1 MKDKQLESRR
11 WWGMGGAQSPAF
23 VRNGKACLVKGGT
36 AGAVMGELVQR
47 VEDVLASGAD
57 PKDVLVLCADPTSA
71 ARMQA
76 ELGVVRAGGDVET
89 LAERGAVRV
98 EGADGQ
104 VAGAARAAGA
114 GWVEDAARV
123 AGPAETGDAPE
134 VQAGPDVNRT
144 VDAGEVRVLT
154 CRELACAVLADPD
167 SAAATGMSF
176 SSGRARLLSAYE
188 TDFLMEDVKTL
199 GARPKR
205 LREMLKFFYRGW
217 TELAD
222 EDPEWLFTVEEIDTF
237 EFLTC
242 ELQYLGAMME
252 PQVSN
257 LATKALRMEGQV
269 RERFARKHV
278 FVYGY
283 QSLSRASQLLCQL
296 VAGKELVAGAG
307 PDMGVDVF
315 ESYAYPAGLEDFV
328 RLNPAA
334 EVVEVGAQGVAGD
347 KVRDAHS
354 WKTPADEV
362 EGTADAIAAAVE
374 AGTNAEDIAVVTFHP
389 WWTQQMARAL
399 QARGLQANAWLGAPK
414 LHGDIRELDRCLG
427 LRTVTLLRLLADEHD
442 GMAWRSWFG
451 FGDYLARSNQFAEMR
466 RRVCGMHIGEGCTVA
481 ASKRAEVSA
490 QGAASMCGAGTT
502 CGDVRDAHGV
512 DTTCGDAYGGSTVER
527 SACGVGAAC
536 RDARDARGEGAVKLS
551 AHGDVHSDLAAYGID
566 LDSDL
571 KPLFAEVRDLRGPRL
586 LAYLVETLA
595 GPDVPLPAS
604 VRPLLALGPDA
615 DAAQMVAELD
625 RLQFFSGVPARAGVT
640 VASFA
645 ALADIDF
652 DQVFIVGFANGLFPR
667 ADYFDLTKVT
677 VDKQEKMGERDTRA
691 ARAMAGLGTRGLHVG
706 SFERCERMLADRMG
720 VKQVRIYAAND
731 FGREMVEAAPSIY
744 TNVLLGRA

>member
-23 VRNGKACLVKGGT
+23 VRNGKACLVKGGA

-47 VEDVLASGAD
+47 VQDVLAGGAD

-76 ELGVVRAGGDVET
+76 ELGAARAGGAVET
-89 LAERGAVRV
+89 LAELGASQA

-104 VAGAARAAGA
+104 VAGAVRGADAGK
-114 GWVEDAARV
+114 
-123 AGPAETGDAPE
+123 
-134 VQAGPDVNRT
+134 VQVGPDVNRAA
-144 VDAGEVRVLT
+144 DAGEVQVLT

-269 RERFARKHV
+269 RERFARRHV

-296 VAGKELVAGAG
+296 VAGEELVAGAG

-334 EVVEVGAQGVAGD
+334 EVVEVSAQGVAGD
-347 KVRDAHS
+347 KVRDVHS

-481 ASKRAEVSA
+481 ASKRAEVRV
-490 QGAASMCGAGTT
+490 QEAASACGEGA
-502 CGDVRDAHGV
+502 
-512 DTTCGDAYGGSTVER
+512 TCGDA
-527 SACGVGAAC
+527 
-536 RDARDARGEGAVKLS
+536 RDACGEGAAKLS
-551 AHGDVHSDLAAYGID
+551 AHNDVHGDLAAYGID

-571 KPLFAEVRDLRGPRL
+571 KPLFAEVRDLRGPKL

-604 VRPLLALGPDA
+604 VRPLLALGPDV

-677 VDKQEKMGERDTRA
+677 VDKQAKMGERDAHA

-720 VKQVRIYAAND
+720 VKQVRIYAADD

-744 TNVLLGRA
+744 TDVLLGRA

>member
-23 VRNGKACLVKGGT
+23 VRNGKACLVKGGA
-36 AGAVMGELVQR
+36 AGAVMGEIVQR
-47 VEDVLASGAD
+47 VQAVLAGGAD

-71 ARMQA
+71 ARMQV
-76 ELGVVRAGGDVET
+76 ELGVVRVGGADGT
-89 LAERGAVRV
+89 LAELGVSQV

-104 VAGAARAAGA
+104 VAGAVETLAERGVSQVEGA
-114 GWVEDAARV
+114 GQVASAARG
-123 AGPAETGDAPE
+123 A
-134 VQAGPDVNRT
+134 
-144 VDAGEVRVLT
+144 DAGEVRVLT

-257 LATKALRMEGQV
+257 LATKALRMEGRV

-296 VAGKELVAGAG
+296 VASEELVAGAG

-315 ESYAYPAGLEDFV
+315 ESYAYPAGVEDFV

-334 EVVEVGAQGVAGD
+334 EVVEAGAQGVAGD
-347 KVRDAHS
+347 KVCDAHS

-362 EGTADAIAAAVE
+362 EGTADAIVTAVE
-374 AGTNAEDIAVVTFHP
+374 AGANAEDIAVVTFHP
-389 WWTQQMARAL
+389 WWTQQMARTL

-481 ASKRAEVSA
+481 ASKLAEVRA
-490 QGAASMCGAGTT
+490 QEAANMRGQGAT
-502 CGDVRDAHGV
+502 CGDVRDAHGK
-512 DTTCGDAYGGSTVER
+512 
-527 SACGVGAAC
+527 GAAK
-536 RDARDARGEGAVKLS
+536 VS
-551 AHGDVHSDLAAYGID
+551 AHGDVHGDLAAYGID

-615 DAAQMVAELD
+615 DAAQMVTELD

-677 VDKQEKMGERDTRA
+677 VDKQAKMGERDAHA
-691 ARAMAGLGTRGLHVG
+691 ACAMAGLGTRGLHVG

-720 VKQVRIYAAND
+720 VKQVRIYAADD

>member
-23 VRNGKACLVKGGT
+23 VRDGKACLVKGGA

-47 VEDVLASGAD
+47 VQAVLAGGAD

-76 ELGVVRAGGDVET
+76 ELGVVRVEGAGQ
-89 LAERGAVRV
+89 AAGAVRV

-104 VAGAARAAGA
+104 VAGAVRVAGAGEVQVGPDVNRAAGA
-114 GWVEDAARV
+114 G
-123 AGPAETGDAPE
+123 E
-134 VQAGPDVNRT
+134 VQ
-144 VDAGEVRVLT
+144 VLT
-154 CRELACAVLADPD
+154 CRELACAVLADPE

-176 SSGRARLLSAYE
+176 YSGRARLLSAYE

-269 RERFARKHV
+269 RERFACRHV
-278 FVYGY
+278 FMYGY

-296 VAGKELVAGAG
+296 VAGEELVAGAG

-315 ESYAYPAGLEDFV
+315 ESYAYPAGVEDFV

-334 EVVEVGAQGVAGD
+334 EVVEVGVQGVAGD
-347 KVRDAHS
+347 KVCDAHS

-374 AGTNAEDIAVVTFHP
+374 AGTNAEDIAVVAFHP

-466 RRVCGMHIGEGCTVA
+466 SRVCGMHIGEGCTVA

-490 QGAASMCGAGTT
+490 QEAVSAYDEGA
-502 CGDVRDAHGV
+502 
-512 DTTCGDAYGGSTVER
+512 TCGDARDACDEGATCGDAHGGATAGR
-527 SACGVGAAC
+527 SARGAGATCG
-536 RDARDARGEGAVKLS
+536 DARDACGEGAAKLS
-551 AHGDVHSDLAAYGID
+551 AHGDVHGDLAAYGID

-571 KPLFAEVRDLRGPRL
+571 KPLFAEVCDLRGPKL

-677 VDKQEKMGERDTRA
+677 VDKQAKMGERDAHA

-720 VKQVRIYAAND
+720 VKQVRIYAADD

>member
-23 VRNGKACLVKGGT
+23 VRNGKACLVKGGS
-36 AGAVMGELVQR
+36 AGAVMGELVRR
-47 VEDVLASGAD
+47 VQDVLVSGAD
-57 PKDVLVLCADPTSA
+57 SKDVLVLCADPTSA

-76 ELGVVRAGGDVET
+76 ELGVARAEGAVET
-89 LAERGAVRV
+89 PAERGVSQV

-104 VAGAARAAGA
+104 VASAGEA
-114 GWVEDAARV
+114 
-123 AGPAETGDAPE
+123 GDALE
-134 VQAGPDVNRT
+134 VQVGPDVNR
-144 VDAGEVRVLT
+144 VADAGEVQVLT

-167 SAAATGMSF
+167 SAAATGMTF

-269 RERFARKHV
+269 RERFACRHV

-296 VAGKELVAGAG
+296 VASEELVAGAG

-315 ESYAYPAGLEDFV
+315 ESYAYPAGVEDFV
-328 RLNPAA
+328 RLNPTA
-334 EVVEVGAQGVAGD
+334 EVVEVSAQGVAGD

-374 AGTNAEDIAVVTFHP
+374 ADANAEDIAVVTFHP
-389 WWTQQMARAL
+389 WWTQQMARTL

-427 LRTVTLLRLLADEHD
+427 LRMVTLLRLLADEHD

-490 QGAASMCGAGTT
+490 QEAASVRGKGAT
-502 CGDVRDAHGV
+502 CGDVRDARGK
-512 DTTCGDAYGGSTVER
+512 
-527 SACGVGAAC
+527 GAAK
-536 RDARDARGEGAVKLS
+536 VS

-571 KPLFAEVRDLRGPRL
+571 KPLFTEVRDLRGPRL

-595 GPDVPLPAS
+595 GPDAPLPAS

-615 DAAQMVAELD
+615 GAAQMVAELD
-625 RLQFFSGVPARAGVT
+625 RLQFFSGVPARPGVT

-677 VDKQEKMGERDTRA
+677 VDKQEKMGERDAHA
-691 ARAMAGLGTRGLHVG
+691 ACAMAGLGTRGLHVG

-720 VKQVRIYAAND
+720 VKQVRIYAADD

-744 TNVLLGRA
+744 TDVLLSRA

>member
-278 FVYGY
+278 FVYGH
-283 QSLSRASQLLCQL
+283 QSLSCASQLLCQL
-296 VAGKELVAGAG
+296 VAGEELVAGAG

-315 ESYAYPAGLEDFV
+315 ESYAYPAGVEDFV

-334 EVVEVGAQGVAGD
+334 EVVEVGAQGVVGD
-347 KVRDAHS
+347 KVCDAHS

-427 LRTVTLLRLLADEHD
+427 LRTVTLLRLLADGHD

>member
-36 AGAVMGELVQR
+36 SGSVMGELVQR
-47 VEDVLASGAD
+47 VQAVLAGGAD

-76 ELGVVRAGGDVET
+76 ELGVVRAGGV
-89 LAERGAVRV
+89 
-98 EGADGQ
+98 GQ
-104 VAGAARAAGA
+104 VAGAGRA
-114 GWVEDAARV
+114 EDAARV
-123 AGPAETGDAPE
+123 AAAAGAGDAPE
-134 VQAGPDVNRT
+134 VQVGPGVGR
-144 VDAGEVRVLT
+144 VEGAGEVRVLT

-167 SAAATGMSF
+167 SAAATGMPF

-269 RERFARKHV
+269 RERFGRKHV
-278 FVYGY
+278 FAYGY

-296 VAGKELVAGAG
+296 VAGEELVAGAG

-315 ESYAYPAGLEDFV
+315 ESYAYPAGVEDFV

-334 EVVEVGAQGVAGD
+334 EVVEVGVRGAGAD

-374 AGTNAEDIAVVTFHP
+374 AGANAEDIAVVTFHP

-399 QARGLQANAWLGAPK
+399 QVRGLQANAWLGAPK

-481 ASKRAEVSA
+481 ASKRAEVRA
-490 QGAASMCGAGTT
+490 QEAASACGKGA
-502 CGDVRDAHGV
+502 
-512 DTTCGDAYGGSTVER
+512 TCGDA
-527 SACGVGAAC
+527 
-536 RDARDARGEGAVKLS
+536 RDACGEGAAKLS
-551 AHGDVHSDLAAYGID
+551 AHDDVHGDLAAYGID

-571 KPLFAEVRDLRGPRL
+571 KPLFAEVRDLCGPRL

-677 VDKQEKMGERDTRA
+677 VDKQAKMGERDAHA
-691 ARAMAGLGTRGLHVG
+691 ARAMAGLGTRGLHVS

>member
-1 MKDKQLESRR
+1 MKNKQLESRR

-23 VRNGKACLVKGGT
+23 VRNGKACLVKGGA
-36 AGAVMGELVQR
+36 AGAVMDELVQR
-47 VEDVLASGAD
+47 VQAVLAGGA
-57 PKDVLVLCADPTSA
+57 KSQDVLVLCADPTSA

-76 ELGVVRAGGDVET
+76 ELAAVRA
-89 LAERGAVRV
+89 
-98 EGADGQ
+98 EGVGE
-104 VAGAARAAGA
+104 AAGA
-114 GWVEDAARV
+114 GW
-123 AGPAETGDAPE
+123 AEGT
-134 VQAGPDVNRT
+134 
-144 VDAGEVRVLT
+144 GEVRVLT

-176 SSGRARLLSAYE
+176 SLGRARLLSAYE

-257 LATKALRMEGQV
+257 LATKALRMEGRV
-269 RERFARKHV
+269 RERFVRKHV

-296 VAGKELVAGAG
+296 VAGEELVAGVG

-315 ESYAYPAGLEDFV
+315 ESYAYPAGVEDFV

-334 EVVEVGAQGVAGD
+334 KVVEVDTQGVAGD
-347 KVRDAHS
+347 KVCDARS

-362 EGTADAIAAAVE
+362 EGTADAIVAAVE
-374 AGTNAEDIAVVTFHP
+374 AGMNAEDIAVVTFHP

-490 QGAASMCGAGTT
+490 QEATSTCGEGAT
-502 CGDVRDAHGV
+502 CGDTRGAR
-512 DTTCGDAYGGSTVER
+512 GG
-527 SACGVGAAC
+527 GAA
-536 RDARDARGEGAVKLS
+536 KLS
-551 AHGDVHSDLAAYGID
+551 AHGDVHGDLAAYGID

-571 KPLFAEVRDLRGPRL
+571 KPLFDEVRDLRGPRL

-677 VDKQEKMGERDTRA
+677 VDKQAKMGERDTRA

-720 VKQVRIYAAND
+720 VKQVRIYAADD

-744 TNVLLGRA
+744 TDVLLGGA

>member
-1 MKDKQLESRR
+1 M
-11 WWGMGGAQSPAF
+11 
-23 VRNGKACLVKGGT
+23 
-36 AGAVMGELVQR
+36 
-47 VEDVLASGAD
+47 
-57 PKDVLVLCADPTSA
+57 
-71 ARMQA
+71 
-76 ELGVVRAGGDVET
+76 
-89 LAERGAVRV
+89 
-98 EGADGQ
+98 
-104 VAGAARAAGA
+104 
-114 GWVEDAARV
+114 
-123 AGPAETGDAPE
+123 
-134 VQAGPDVNRT
+134 
-144 VDAGEVRVLT
+144 
-154 CRELACAVLADPD
+154 LADPD

-481 ASKRAEVSA
+481 ASKRAEVRA
-490 QGAASMCGAGTT
+490 QEAASMCGAGTT

>member
-36 AGAVMGELVQR
+36 AGAAMGEIVQR
-47 VEDVLASGAD
+47 VQAVLADGAD

-76 ELGVVRAGGDVET
+76 ELGVARAEGAVET
-89 LAERGAVRV
+89 LAERGVSQV
-98 EGADGQ
+98 EGADDQ
-104 VAGAARAAGA
+104 VASAARAAGA
-114 GWVEDAARV
+114 VRAAG
-123 AGPAETGDAPE
+123 AGEAGDALE
-134 VQAGPDVNRT
+134 GQVGPDVNRAEGT
-144 VDAGEVRVLT
+144 GEMRVLT

-296 VAGKELVAGAG
+296 VASEELVAGAG

-315 ESYAYPAGLEDFV
+315 ESYAYPAGVEDFV
-328 RLNPAA
+328 RLNPTA
-334 EVVEVGAQGVAGD
+334 EVVEVGVRGAGAD

-362 EGTADAIAAAVE
+362 EGTVDVIAAAVE
-374 AGTNAEDIAVVTFHP
+374 AGANAEDIAVLTFHP

-490 QGAASMCGAGTT
+490 QEAANMRGEGATCGDVRGACGKGTA
-502 CGDVRDAHGV
+502 CGDVRDAHR
-512 DTTCGDAYGGSTVER
+512 E
-527 SACGVGAAC
+527 GAAKV
-536 RDARDARGEGAVKLS
+536 G
-551 AHGDVHSDLAAYGID
+551 AHGDVHGDLAAYGID

-677 VDKQEKMGERDTRA
+677 VDKQAKMGERDAHA

-720 VKQVRIYAAND
+720 VKQVRIYAADD

>member
-1 MKDKQLESRR
+1 MKNKQLESRR
-11 WWGMGGAQSPAF
+11 WWGVGGAQSPAF
-23 VRNGKACLVKGGT
+23 VRNGKACLVKG
-36 AGAVMGELVQR
+36 AADVVMGELVQR
-47 VEDVLASGAD
+47 VQAVLAGGAD
-57 PKDVLVLCADPTSA
+57 SKDVLVLCADPTSA

-76 ELGVVRAGGDVET
+76 ELA
-89 LAERGAVRV
+89 AARV
-98 EGADGQ
+98 EGAGQ
-104 VAGAARAAGA
+104 AAGA
-114 GWVEDAARV
+114 GW
-123 AGPAETGDAPE
+123 AEGT
-134 VQAGPDVNRT
+134 
-144 VDAGEVRVLT
+144 GEVRVLT

-257 LATKALRMEGQV
+257 LATKALRMEGRV
-269 RERFARKHV
+269 RERFVRKHV

-296 VAGKELVAGAG
+296 VAGEELVAGVG

-315 ESYAYPAGLEDFV
+315 ESYAYPAGVEDFV

-334 EVVEVGAQGVAGD
+334 KVVEVDTQGVAGD
-347 KVRDAHS
+347 KACDVRS

-362 EGTADAIAAAVE
+362 EGTADAIVAAVE
-374 AGTNAEDIAVVTFHP
+374 AGVNAEDIAVVTFHP

-490 QGAASMCGAGTT
+490 QEAAGACDVGVT
-502 CGDVRDAHGV
+502 CGDTRG
-512 DTTCGDAYGGSTVER
+512 
-527 SACGVGAAC
+527 
-536 RDARDARGEGAVKLS
+536 ARGEGAAKLS
-551 AHGDVHSDLAAYGID
+551 VHGDLAAYGID

-571 KPLFAEVRDLRGPRL
+571 KPLFAEVRELRGPRL

-615 DAAQMVAELD
+615 DAARMVAELD

-640 VASFA
+640 VASYT

-652 DQVFIVGFANGLFPR
+652 DQVFVVGFANGLFPR

-677 VDKQEKMGERDTRA
+677 VDKQAKMGERDARA

-720 VKQVRIYAAND
+720 VKQVRIYAADD

-744 TNVLLGRA
+744 TDALLGGA

>member
-23 VRNGKACLVKGGT
+23 VRNGKACLVNGA
-36 AGAVMGELVQR
+36 AGAVMDELVQR
-47 VEDVLASGAD
+47 VQAVLAGGVDS
-57 PKDVLVLCADPTSA
+57 KDVLVLCADPTSA

-76 ELGVVRAGGDVET
+76 ELDAARA
-89 LAERGAVRV
+89 
-98 EGADGQ
+98 EGAGQ
-104 VAGAARAAGA
+104 AAGA
-114 GWVEDAARV
+114 GW
-123 AGPAETGDAPE
+123 AEGT
-134 VQAGPDVNRT
+134 
-144 VDAGEVRVLT
+144 GEVRVLT

-283 QSLSRASQLLCQL
+283 QSLSRASQLFCQL
-296 VAGKELVAGAG
+296 VAGEELVAGAG

-315 ESYAYPAGLEDFV
+315 ESYAYPAGVEDFV
-328 RLNPAA
+328 CLNPAA
-334 EVVEVGAQGVAGD
+334 KVVEVDTQGVAGD

-362 EGTADAIAAAVE
+362 EGTADAIVAAVE

-466 RRVCGMHIGEGCTVA
+466 SRVCGMHIGEGCTVA

-490 QGAASMCGAGTT
+490 QEAVSAYDEGA
-502 CGDVRDAHGV
+502 
-512 DTTCGDAYGGSTVER
+512 TCGDARDACDEGATCGDAHGGATAGR
-527 SACGVGAAC
+527 SARGAGATCG
-536 RDARDARGEGAVKLS
+536 DARDACGEGAAKLS
-551 AHGDVHSDLAAYGID
+551 AHGDVHGDLAAYGID

-571 KPLFAEVRDLRGPRL
+571 KPLFAEVCDLRGPKL

-677 VDKQEKMGERDTRA
+677 VDKQAKMGERDAHA

-720 VKQVRIYAAND
+720 VKQVRIYAADD

>member
-23 VRNGKACLVKGGT
+23 VRNGKACLVKGGA
-36 AGAVMGELVQR
+36 AGAVMGELVRR
-47 VEDVLASGAD
+47 VQDVLAGGAD

-76 ELGVVRAGGDVET
+76 ELGVVRAGDAAET
-89 LAERGAVRV
+89 LAERGVSQV

-104 VAGAARAAGA
+104 VASAVRGA
-114 GWVEDAARV
+114 G
-123 AGPAETGDAPE
+123 
-134 VQAGPDVNRT
+134 
-144 VDAGEVRVLT
+144 AGEVRVLT

-269 RERFARKHV
+269 CERFARKHV

-296 VAGKELVAGAG
+296 VAGEELVAGAG

-315 ESYAYPAGLEDFV
+315 ESYAYPAGVEDFV

-334 EVVEVGAQGVAGD
+334 EVVEVGVRGAAGD

-374 AGTNAEDIAVVTFHP
+374 AGANAEDIAVVTFHP

-427 LRTVTLLRLLADEHD
+427 LRTVTLLRLLADWHD

-481 ASKRAEVSA
+481 ASKRAEVRAQEVASA
-490 QGAASMCGAGTT
+490 CDEGA
-502 CGDVRDAHGV
+502 
-512 DTTCGDAYGGSTVER
+512 TCGDARGACGKGTACGDARDACGAGITCGDAHGGATVER
-527 SACGVGAAC
+527 SAHGAGATCG
-536 RDARDARGEGAVKLS
+536 DARDARGVSAARLS
-551 AHGDVHSDLAAYGID
+551 AHGDVHGDLAAYGID

-667 ADYFDLTKVT
+667 TDYFDLTKVT
-677 VDKQEKMGERDTRA
+677 VDKQAKMGERDAHA

-720 VKQVRIYAAND
+720 VKQVRIYAADD

-744 TNVLLGRA
+744 TDVLLGRA

>member
-23 VRNGKACLVKGGT
+23 VRNGKACLVKGGA
-36 AGAVMGELVQR
+36 AGAVMGELVQC
-47 VEDVLASGAD
+47 VEDVLAGGAD

-76 ELGVVRAGGDVET
+76 ELGVARAGGAVET
-89 LAERGAVRV
+89 PAERGVSQV

-114 GWVEDAARV
+114 G
-123 AGPAETGDAPE
+123 E
-134 VQAGPDVNRT
+134 VQVGPDVSQT
-144 VDAGEVRVLT
+144 ADASEVQVLT

-167 SAAATGMSF
+167 SAAATGMTF
-176 SSGRARLLSAYE
+176 SSGYARLLSAYE

-257 LATKALRMEGQV
+257 LATKALRMEGQA

-296 VAGKELVAGAG
+296 VAGEELVAGAG

-315 ESYAYPAGLEDFV
+315 ESYAYPAGVGDFV

-334 EVVEVGAQGVAGD
+334 EVVEVGVRGTGAD
-347 KVRDAHS
+347 KVRDTHS

-362 EGTADAIAAAVE
+362 EGTVDAIAAAVG
-374 AGTNAEDIAVVTFHP
+374 AGANAEDIAVVTFHP
-389 WWTQQMARAL
+389 WWTQQMARTL

-427 LRTVTLLRLLADEHD
+427 LRTVTLLRLLSDEHD

-481 ASKRAEVSA
+481 ASKRAEVNA
-490 QGAASMCGAGTT
+490 QEAASVCGEGAT
-502 CGDVRDAHGV
+502 CGDVRDAHGK
-512 DTTCGDAYGGSTVER
+512 
-527 SACGVGAAC
+527 GAAK
-536 RDARDARGEGAVKLS
+536 VS
-551 AHGDVHSDLAAYGID
+551 AHGDVHGDLAAYGID

-677 VDKQEKMGERDTRA
+677 VDKQAKMGERDAHA
-691 ARAMAGLGTRGLHVG
+691 ASAMAGLGTRGLHVS

>member
-47 VEDVLASGAD
+47 VKAVLAGGAD

-76 ELGVVRAGGDVET
+76 ELGAVRAEGAVET
-89 LAERGAVRV
+89 LAERGVSQV

-104 VAGAARAAGA
+104 VASAGEA
-114 GWVEDAARV
+114 
-123 AGPAETGDAPE
+123 GDALE
-134 VQAGPDVNRT
+134 VQVGPDVSQT
-144 VDAGEVRVLT
+144 ADAGEVQVLT

-252 PQVSN
+252 PQVGN

-283 QSLSRASQLLCQL
+283 QSLSRASQLFCQL
-296 VAGKELVAGAG
+296 VASEELVVGAG

-315 ESYAYPAGLEDFV
+315 ESYAYPAGVEDFV

-334 EVVEVGAQGVAGD
+334 EVVEAGAQDVAGD
-347 KVRDAHS
+347 KVCDAHS

-374 AGTNAEDIAVVTFHP
+374 AGANAEDIAVVTFHP
-389 WWTQQMARAL
+389 WWTQQMARTL

-427 LRTVTLLRLLADEHD
+427 LRTVTLLRLLSDEHD

-490 QGAASMCGAGTT
+490 QEAASVRGESATW
-502 CGDVRDAHGV
+502 GDVRDAHGK
-512 DTTCGDAYGGSTVER
+512 
-527 SACGVGAAC
+527 GAAK
-536 RDARDARGEGAVKLS
+536 VS
-551 AHGDVHSDLAAYGID
+551 AHGDVHGDLAAYGID

-595 GPDVPLPAS
+595 GPDVPLPAL

-667 ADYFDLTKVT
+667 TDYFDLTKVT
-677 VDKQEKMGERDTRA
+677 VDKQAKMGERDAHA

-720 VKQVRIYAAND
+720 VKQVRIYAADD

-744 TNVLLGRA
+744 TDVLLGRA

>member
-1 MKDKQLESRR
+1 M
-11 WWGMGGAQSPAF
+11 
-23 VRNGKACLVKGGT
+23 
-36 AGAVMGELVQR
+36 
-47 VEDVLASGAD
+47 
-57 PKDVLVLCADPTSA
+57 
-71 ARMQA
+71 
-76 ELGVVRAGGDVET
+76 
-89 LAERGAVRV
+89 
-98 EGADGQ
+98 
-104 VAGAARAAGA
+104 
-114 GWVEDAARV
+114 
-123 AGPAETGDAPE
+123 
-134 VQAGPDVNRT
+134 
-144 VDAGEVRVLT
+144 
-154 CRELACAVLADPD
+154 LADPD

-176 SSGRARLLSAYE
+176 SSGRARLLSAFE

-222 EDPEWLFTVEEIDTF
+222 EDSEWLFTVEEIDTF

-269 RERFARKHV
+269 RERFARRHV

-296 VAGKELVAGAG
+296 VAGEELVAGAG

-334 EVVEVGAQGVAGD
+334 EVVEVGVRGAGAD

-481 ASKRAEVSA
+481 ASKRAEVRA
-490 QGAASMCGAGTT
+490 QEAASACGKGAT
-502 CGDVRDAHGV
+502 CGDARDAHGK
-512 DTTCGDAYGGSTVER
+512 
-527 SACGVGAAC
+527 GAA
-536 RDARDARGEGAVKLS
+536 KLS
-551 AHGDVHSDLAAYGID
+551 AHGDVHGDLAAYGID

-571 KPLFAEVRDLRGPRL
+571 KPLFAEVRDLRGPKL

-625 RLQFFSGVPARAGVT
+625 RLQFFSGVPTRAGVT

-677 VDKQEKMGERDTRA
+677 VDKQAKMGERDAHA
-691 ARAMAGLGTRGLHVG
+691 ARAMAGLGTRGLHVS

>member
-1 MKDKQLESRR
+1 
-11 WWGMGGAQSPAF
+11 MGP
-23 VRNGKACLVKGGT
+23 
-36 AGAVMGELVQR
+36 
-47 VEDVLASGAD
+47 DVN
-57 PKDVLVLCADPTSA
+57 
-71 ARMQA
+71 Q
-76 ELGVVRAGGDVET
+76 
-89 LAERGAVRV
+89 
-98 EGADGQ
+98 
-104 VAGAARAAGA
+104 AAGA
-114 GWVEDAARV
+114 G
-123 AGPAETGDAPE
+123 E
-134 VQAGPDVNRT
+134 VQ
-144 VDAGEVRVLT
+144 VLT
-154 CRELACAVLADPD
+154 CRELARAVLADPD

-252 PQVSN
+252 PQVGN

-269 RERFARKHV
+269 RERFAHRHV

-296 VAGKELVAGAG
+296 VAGEELVAGAG

-315 ESYAYPAGLEDFV
+315 ESYAYPAGVEDFV
-328 RLNPAA
+328 RLNPAV

-347 KVRDAHS
+347 KVCDAHS
-354 WKTPADEV
+354 WKTPTDEV

-374 AGTNAEDIAVVTFHP
+374 AGANAEDIAVVTFHP

-481 ASKRAEVSA
+481 ASKRAEVHAQEAANVRGESA
-490 QGAASMCGAGTT
+490 TCGDARDMRSAGTTCGDADGGATAGRSACGAGAT
-502 CGDVRDAHGV
+502 CGDVRDARGK
-512 DTTCGDAYGGSTVER
+512 
-527 SACGVGAAC
+527 GAAK
-536 RDARDARGEGAVKLS
+536 VS
-551 AHGDVHSDLAAYGID
+551 AHGDVHGDLAAYGID

-595 GPDVPLPAS
+595 GPDVPLPAL

-625 RLQFFSGVPARAGVT
+625 RLQFFSGVPARVGVT

-667 ADYFDLTKVT
+667 TDYFDLTKVT
-677 VDKQEKMGERDTRA
+677 VDKQAKMGERDAHA

-720 VKQVRIYAAND
+720 VKQVRIYAADD
-731 FGREMVEAAPSIY
+731 FGREMAEAAPSIY

>member
-11 WWGMGGAQSPAF
+11 WWGMGGAQSSAF
-23 VRNGKACLVKGGT
+23 VRNGKACLVKGGA

-47 VEDVLASGAD
+47 VKAVLAGGAD

-71 ARMQA
+71 ARMQV
-76 ELGVVRAGGDVET
+76 ELGVARAEGADET
-89 LAERGAVRV
+89 LAERGISQV
-98 EGADGQ
+98 EGADDQ
-104 VAGAARAAGA
+104 VASAGEVGDALEVQVGPDVNQAAGA
-114 GWVEDAARV
+114 G
-123 AGPAETGDAPE
+123 E
-134 VQAGPDVNRT
+134 VQ
-144 VDAGEVRVLT
+144 VLT

-167 SAAATGMSF
+167 SAAATGMLF

-296 VAGKELVAGAG
+296 VADEELVAGAG

-315 ESYAYPAGLEDFV
+315 ESYAYPAGVEDFV

-334 EVVEVGAQGVAGD
+334 EVVEVGAQGVVGD

-374 AGTNAEDIAVVTFHP
+374 AGANAEDIAVVTFHP

-427 LRTVTLLRLLADEHD
+427 LRTVTLLRLLADWHD

-466 RRVCGMHIGEGCTVA
+466 RRVCGLHIGEGCTVA

-490 QGAASMCGAGTT
+490 REVASACDEGATCGDVRGACGAGTT
-502 CGDVRDAHGV
+502 CGDAR
-512 DTTCGDAYGGSTVER
+512 GGATVER
-527 SACGVGAAC
+527 SAHGAGATCG
-536 RDARDARGEGAVKLS
+536 DARDACGEGAARLS
-551 AHGDVHSDLAAYGID
+551 VHGNVHGDLAVYGID

-571 KPLFAEVRDLRGPRL
+571 KPLFAEVRDLRGPKL

-652 DQVFIVGFANGLFPR
+652 DQVFVVGFTNGLFPR

-677 VDKQEKMGERDTRA
+677 VDKQAKMGERDAHA
-691 ARAMAGLGTRGLHVG
+691 ACAMAGLGTRGLHVG

-720 VKQVRIYAAND
+720 VKQVRIYAADD

>member
-47 VEDVLASGAD
+47 VQDVLAGGAD

-76 ELGVVRAGGDVET
+76 ELGVARAEGAGGQVAGAVRVEGAVET
-89 LAERGAVRV
+89 LAELGASQA

-104 VAGAARAAGA
+104 VAGPARAAGA
-114 GWVEDAARV
+114 G
-123 AGPAETGDAPE
+123 E
-134 VQAGPDVNRT
+134 VQVGPDVNRAA
-144 VDAGEVRVLT
+144 DAGEVQVLT

-176 SSGRARLLSAYE
+176 SSGRARLLSAFE

-222 EDPEWLFTVEEIDTF
+222 EDSEWLFTVEEIDTF

-269 RERFARKHV
+269 RERFARRHV

-296 VAGKELVAGAG
+296 VAGEELVAGAG

-334 EVVEVGAQGVAGD
+334 EVVEVGVRGAGAD

-481 ASKRAEVSA
+481 ASKRAEVRA
-490 QGAASMCGAGTT
+490 QEAASACGKGAT
-502 CGDVRDAHGV
+502 CGDARDAHGK
-512 DTTCGDAYGGSTVER
+512 
-527 SACGVGAAC
+527 GAA
-536 RDARDARGEGAVKLS
+536 KLS
-551 AHGDVHSDLAAYGID
+551 AHGDVHGDLAAYGID

-571 KPLFAEVRDLRGPRL
+571 KPLFAEVRDLRGPKL

-625 RLQFFSGVPARAGVT
+625 RLQFFSGVPTRAGVT

-677 VDKQEKMGERDTRA
+677 VDKQAKMGERDAHA
-691 ARAMAGLGTRGLHVG
+691 ARAMAGLGTRGLHVS

>member
-1 MKDKQLESRR
+1 MKNKQLESRR

-23 VRNGKACLVKGGT
+23 VRNGKACLAKGGT

-47 VEDVLASGAD
+47 VQAVLAGGTD

-76 ELGVVRAGGDVET
+76 ELGVVWAEGAVET
-89 LAERGAVRV
+89 PAERGAVRV

-104 VAGAARAAGA
+104 VASAARAAG
-114 GWVEDAARV
+114 
-123 AGPAETGDAPE
+123 
-134 VQAGPDVNRT
+134 
-144 VDAGEVRVLT
+144 AGEVRVLT

-296 VAGKELVAGAG
+296 VAGEELVAGAG

-315 ESYAYPAGLEDFV
+315 ESYAYPAGVEDFV

-334 EVVEVGAQGVAGD
+334 EVVEVSAQVVAGD

-362 EGTADAIAAAVE
+362 EGTVDAIAAAVE

-490 QGAASMCGAGTT
+490 QEAAGACDAGAT
-502 CGDVRDAHGV
+502 CG
-512 DTTCGDAYGGSTVER
+512 
-527 SACGVGAAC
+527 GA
-536 RDARDARGEGAVKLS
+536 RGARGESAAKLS
-551 AHGDVHSDLAAYGID
+551 AHGDVHGDLVAYGID

-571 KPLFAEVRDLRGPRL
+571 KPLFAEVRELRGPRL

-640 VASFA
+640 VASYA

-652 DQVFIVGFANGLFPR
+652 DQVFVVGFANGLFPR

-677 VDKQEKMGERDTRA
+677 VDKQAKMGERDARA

-720 VKQVRIYAAND
+720 VKQVRIYAADD

-744 TNVLLGRA
+744 TDVLLGGA

>member
-47 VEDVLASGAD
+47 VRAVLAGGAD
-57 PKDVLVLCADPTSA
+57 PKDVLVLCADPTSV
-71 ARMQA
+71 ARMQV
-76 ELGVVRAGGDVET
+76 ELGVVRAEGDVET
-89 LAERGAVRV
+89 LAELGASQV
-98 EGADGQ
+98 EGAGGQ
-104 VAGAARAAGA
+104 VAGAARGAGA

-134 VQAGPDVNRT
+134 VQVGPDVNRA
-144 VDAGEVRVLT
+144 VDAGEVQVLT

-269 RERFARKHV
+269 RERFACRHV

-296 VAGKELVAGAG
+296 VAGEELVAGAG

-315 ESYAYPAGLEDFV
+315 ESYAYPAGVEDFV

-334 EVVEVGAQGVAGD
+334 EVVEVGARGAGAD

-427 LRTVTLLRLLADEHD
+427 LRTVTLLHLLADWHD

-481 ASKRAEVSA
+481 ASKRAEVRVQEAESA
-490 QGAASMCGAGTT
+490 CGKGA
-502 CGDVRDAHGV
+502 
-512 DTTCGDAYGGSTVER
+512 TCGDA
-527 SACGVGAAC
+527 
-536 RDARDARGEGAVKLS
+536 RDACGEGAAKLS
-551 AHGDVHSDLAAYGID
+551 ARGDVHGDLAAYGID

-571 KPLFAEVRDLRGPRL
+571 KPLFAEVCDLRGPKL

-677 VDKQEKMGERDTRA
+677 VDKQAKMGERDAHA
-691 ARAMAGLGTRGLHVG
+691 ARAMAGLGTRGLHVS

-720 VKQVRIYAAND
+720 VKQVRIYAADD

>member
-296 VAGKELVAGAG
+296 VAGEELVAGAG

-315 ESYAYPAGLEDFV
+315 ESYAYPAGVEDFV

-427 LRTVTLLRLLADEHD
+427 LRTVTLLRLLADGHD

-481 ASKRAEVSA
+481 ASKRAEVRA
-490 QGAASMCGAGTT
+490 QEAASMCGAGTT

>member
-1 MKDKQLESRR
+1 MKNKQLESRR

-23 VRNGKACLVKGGT
+23 VRNGKACMVKGGA
-36 AGAVMGELVQR
+36 AGAVMDELVQR
-47 VEDVLASGAD
+47 VQAVLAGGAD

-71 ARMQA
+71 ARIQA
-76 ELGVVRAGGDVET
+76 ELGVVRAEGTVET

-104 VAGAARAAGA
+104 VAGAGEAGDALEVQVGPGTNRAAG
-114 GWVEDAARV
+114 
-123 AGPAETGDAPE
+123 
-134 VQAGPDVNRT
+134 
-144 VDAGEVRVLT
+144 AGEVRVLT

-167 SAAATGMSF
+167 SAAATGMTF
-176 SSGRARLLSAYE
+176 SSGYARLLGAYE

-269 RERFARKHV
+269 RERFARRHV

-296 VAGKELVAGAG
+296 VASEELVAGAG

-315 ESYAYPAGLEDFV
+315 ESYAYPAGVEDFA
-328 RLNPAA
+328 RLNPAV
-334 EVVEVGAQGVAGD
+334 EVVEVGVRGAGAD

-362 EGTADAIAAAVE
+362 EGTVDAIVAAVE
-374 AGTNAEDIAVVTFHP
+374 AGADAEDIAVVTFHP
-389 WWTQQMARAL
+389 WWTQQMARTL

-427 LRTVTLLRLLADEHD
+427 LRAVTLLRLLADEHD

-481 ASKRAEVSA
+481 VSKRAEVRAQEVASA
-490 QGAASMCGAGTT
+490 CDEGATCGDVRGACGAGTT
-502 CGDVRDAHGV
+502 CGDAR
-512 DTTCGDAYGGSTVER
+512 GGATVER
-527 SACGVGAAC
+527 SAHGAGATCGDV
-536 RDARDARGEGAVKLS
+536 RDARGKGAAKLS
-551 AHGDVHSDLAAYGID
+551 AHGDVHGDLAAYGID

-652 DQVFIVGFANGLFPR
+652 DQVFVVGFANGLFPR

-677 VDKQEKMGERDTRA
+677 VDKQAKMGERDTRA

-720 VKQVRIYAAND
+720 VKQVRIYAADD

-744 TNVLLGRA
+744 TDVLLGGA

>member
-47 VEDVLASGAD
+47 VQDALAGGAD
-57 PKDVLVLCADPTSA
+57 PKDVLVICADPTSA

-76 ELGVVRAGGDVET
+76 ELGVARVEGADGT
-89 LAERGAVRV
+89 LAELGVSQV

-104 VAGAARAAGA
+104 VASAAQAAGA
-114 GWVEDAARV
+114 G
-123 AGPAETGDAPE
+123 E
-134 VQAGPDVNRT
+134 VQ
-144 VDAGEVRVLT
+144 VLT

-176 SSGRARLLSAYE
+176 SSGRARLLSAFE

-269 RERFARKHV
+269 RERFARRHV
-278 FVYGY
+278 FVYSY
-283 QSLSRASQLLCQL
+283 QGLSRASQLLCQL
-296 VAGKELVAGAG
+296 VADEELVAGAG

-334 EVVEVGAQGVAGD
+334 EVVEVGVRGAGAD

-362 EGTADAIAAAVE
+362 EGTADAIAASVE
-374 AGTNAEDIAVVTFHP
+374 AGANAEDIAVVTFHP

-481 ASKRAEVSA
+481 ASKRAEVRA
-490 QGAASMCGAGTT
+490 QEAASMCGAGTT

-615 DAAQMVAELD
+615 DAAQMVTELD

-652 DQVFIVGFANGLFPR
+652 DQVFVVGFANGLFPR

-677 VDKQEKMGERDTRA
+677 VDKQAKMGERDTRA

-706 SFERCERMLADRMG
+706 RFERCERMLADRTG
-720 VKQVRIYAAND
+720 VKQVRIYAADD

-744 TNVLLGRA
+744 TDMLLGRA

>member
-1 MKDKQLESRR
+1 MKNKQLESRR

-23 VRNGKACLVKGGT
+23 VRNGKACLVKG
-36 AGAVMGELVQR
+36 AADVVIGELVQR
-47 VEDVLASGAD
+47 VQAVLAGGAD
-57 PKDVLVLCADPTSA
+57 SKDVLVLCADPTSA

-76 ELGVVRAGGDVET
+76 ELDAVRAED
-89 LAERGAVRV
+89 A
-98 EGADGQ
+98 GQ
-104 VAGAARAAGA
+104 AAGA
-114 GWVEDAARV
+114 GW
-123 AGPAETGDAPE
+123 AEG
-134 VQAGPDVNRT
+134 
-144 VDAGEVRVLT
+144 AGEVRVLT

-257 LATKALRMEGQV
+257 LATKALRMEGRV
-269 RERFARKHV
+269 RERFVRKHV

-296 VAGKELVAGAG
+296 VASEELVAGAG

-315 ESYAYPAGLEDFV
+315 ESYAYPAGVEDFV

-374 AGTNAEDIAVVTFHP
+374 AGANAEDIAVVAFHP

-490 QGAASMCGAGTT
+490 QEVASACDEGATCGDVRSACGAGTT
-502 CGDVRDAHGV
+502 CGDAR
-512 DTTCGDAYGGSTVER
+512 GGATVER
-527 SACGVGAAC
+527 SAHGAGATCGDV
-536 RDARDARGEGAVKLS
+536 RDARGVSDARLS
-551 AHGDVHSDLAAYGID
+551 AHGDVHGDVAAYGID

-652 DQVFIVGFANGLFPR
+652 DQVFIAGFANGLFPR

-677 VDKQEKMGERDTRA
+677 VDKQAKMGERDTRA

-720 VKQVRIYAAND
+720 VKQVRIYAADD

-744 TNVLLGRA
+744 TDVLLGRA

>member
-23 VRNGKACLVKGGT
+23 VRNGKACLVKGGA

-47 VEDVLASGAD
+47 VEDVLAGGAD

-76 ELGVVRAGGDVET
+76 ELGAARVEGAVET
-89 LAERGAVRV
+89 LAELGASQA
-98 EGADGQ
+98 EGAGGQ
-104 VAGAARAAGA
+104 VAGAVRVAGAGEVQVGPDVNRAAGA
-114 GWVEDAARV
+114 G
-123 AGPAETGDAPE
+123 E
-134 VQAGPDVNRT
+134 VQ
-144 VDAGEVRVLT
+144 VLT

-167 SAAATGMSF
+167 SAAAMGMSF

-283 QSLSRASQLLCQL
+283 QSLSCASQLLCQL
-296 VAGKELVAGAG
+296 VAGEELVAGAG

-315 ESYAYPAGLEDFV
+315 ESYAYPAGVEDFV

-481 ASKRAEVSA
+481 ASKRAEVHA
-490 QGAASMCGAGTT
+490 QEAASACDEGATCGDARNTCGTGATCGDAHGGATVVRSALGAGAT
-502 CGDVRDAHGV
+502 CGDVL
-512 DTTCGDAYGGSTVER
+512 
-527 SACGVGAAC
+527 
-536 RDARDARGEGAVKLS
+536 DARGKGAARLS
-551 AHGDVHSDLAAYGID
+551 AHGDVHGDLAAYGID

-652 DQVFIVGFANGLFPR
+652 DQVFVVGFANGIFPR

-677 VDKQEKMGERDTRA
+677 VDKQAKMGERDTRA

-720 VKQVRIYAAND
+720 VKQVRIYAADD

-744 TNVLLGRA
+744 TDVLLGRA

>member
-23 VRNGKACLVKGGT
+23 VRNGKACLVKGGS

-47 VEDVLASGAD
+47 VQAVLAGGAD

-76 ELGVVRAGGDVET
+76 ELGVVRAEGAVET

-104 VAGAARAAGA
+104 VAGAGE
-114 GWVEDAARV
+114 V
-123 AGPAETGDAPE
+123 GDALE
-134 VQAGPDVNRT
+134 VQVGPDVNR
-144 VDAGEVRVLT
+144 VAGAGEVQVLT
-154 CRELACAVLADPD
+154 CRELACTVLADPD
-167 SAAATGMSF
+167 SAAATGMTF

-222 EDPEWLFTVEEIDTF
+222 EDSEWLFTVEEIDTF

-252 PQVSN
+252 PQVGN

-269 RERFARKHV
+269 RERFACKHV

-296 VAGKELVAGAG
+296 VAGEELVVGAG

-315 ESYAYPAGLEDFV
+315 ESYAYPAGVEDFV

-374 AGTNAEDIAVVTFHP
+374 VGANAEDIAVVTFHP

-490 QGAASMCGAGTT
+490 QEAASVRGEGAT
-502 CGDVRDAHGV
+502 CGDVRG
-512 DTTCGDAYGGSTVER
+512 
-527 SACGVGAAC
+527 ACGAGAA
-536 RDARDARGEGAVKLS
+536 KLS
-551 AHGDVHSDLAAYGID
+551 THGNVHGDLAAYGID

-571 KPLFAEVRDLRGPRL
+571 KPLFAEVRDLRGPKL

-625 RLQFFSGVPARAGVT
+625 RLQFFSGVPAQAGVT

-652 DQVFIVGFANGLFPR
+652 DQVFVVGFANGLFPR

-677 VDKQEKMGERDTRA
+677 VDKQAKMGERDAHA
-691 ARAMAGLGTRGLHVG
+691 ARAMAGLGTQGLHVG

-720 VKQVRIYAAND
+720 VKQVRIYAADD

>member
-23 VRNGKACLVKGGT
+23 VRNGKACLVKGGA

-47 VEDVLASGAD
+47 VQDVLAGGAD
-57 PKDVLVLCADPTSA
+57 SKDVLVLCADPTSA

-76 ELGVVRAGGDVET
+76 ELGVARAEGAVET
-89 LAERGAVRV
+89 LAELGTVRV

-104 VAGAARAAGA
+104 VAGVARAADA

-134 VQAGPDVNRT
+134 VQVGPDVNRAAG
-144 VDAGEVRVLT
+144 AGEVQVLT

-269 RERFARKHV
+269 RERFARRHV

-296 VAGKELVAGAG
+296 VAGEELVAGAG
-307 PDMGVDVF
+307 PDMDVDVF
-315 ESYAYPAGLEDFV
+315 ESYAYPAGVEDFV

-334 EVVEVGAQGVAGD
+334 EVVEVSAQGVAGD

-399 QARGLQANAWLGAPK
+399 QVRGLQANAWLGAPK

-466 RRVCGMHIGEGCTVA
+466 RRVCGMRIGEGCTVA
-481 ASKRAEVSA
+481 ASKRAEVRA
-490 QGAASMCGAGTT
+490 QEAASACGKGA
-502 CGDVRDAHGV
+502 
-512 DTTCGDAYGGSTVER
+512 TCGDA
-527 SACGVGAAC
+527 
-536 RDARDARGEGAVKLS
+536 RDTCGEGAAKLS
-551 AHGDVHSDLAAYGID
+551 AHGDVHGDLAAYGID

-571 KPLFAEVRDLRGPRL
+571 KPLFAEVCDLRGPKL

-677 VDKQEKMGERDTRA
+677 VDKQAKMGERDAHA

-720 VKQVRIYAAND
+720 VKQVRIYAADD

>member
-1 MKDKQLESRR
+1 MKNKQLESRR

-23 VRNGKACLVKGGT
+23 VRNGKACLVKGAAGT
-36 AGAVMGELVQR
+36 VMGELVQR
-47 VEDVLASGAD
+47 VQAVLAGGAD
-57 PKDVLVLCADPTSA
+57 SKDVLVLCADPTSA

-76 ELGVVRAGGDVET
+76 ELDAVRAED
-89 LAERGAVRV
+89 A
-98 EGADGQ
+98 GQ
-104 VAGAARAAGA
+104 VAGA
-114 GWVEDAARV
+114 GW
-123 AGPAETGDAPE
+123 AEGT
-134 VQAGPDVNRT
+134 
-144 VDAGEVRVLT
+144 GEVRVLT

-257 LATKALRMEGQV
+257 LATKALRMEGRV
-269 RERFARKHV
+269 RERFVRKHV

-283 QSLSRASQLLCQL
+283 QSLSRASQLFCQL
-296 VAGKELVAGAG
+296 VAGEELVTGAG

-315 ESYAYPAGLEDFV
+315 ESYAYPAGVEDFV

-334 EVVEVGAQGVAGD
+334 KVVEVDTQGVAGD
-347 KVRDAHS
+347 KVCDVRS
-354 WKTPADEV
+354 WKTPVDEV
-362 EGTADAIAAAVE
+362 EGTADAIVAAVE
-374 AGTNAEDIAVVTFHP
+374 AGMNAEDIAVVTFHP

-399 QARGLQANAWLGAPK
+399 QARGLQANAWLGAPR

-481 ASKRAEVSA
+481 ASKRAEVHA
-490 QGAASMCGAGTT
+490 QEAASACDEGATCGDARNTCGAGATCGDAHGGATVVRSALGAGAT
-502 CGDVRDAHGV
+502 CGDVL
-512 DTTCGDAYGGSTVER
+512 
-527 SACGVGAAC
+527 
-536 RDARDARGEGAVKLS
+536 DARGKGAARLS
-551 AHGDVHSDLAAYGID
+551 AHGDVHGDLAAYGID

-652 DQVFIVGFANGLFPR
+652 DQVFVVGFANGLFPR

-677 VDKQEKMGERDTRA
+677 VDKQAKMGERDTRA

-720 VKQVRIYAAND
+720 VKQVRIYAADD

-744 TNVLLGRA
+744 TDVLLGRA

>member
-23 VRNGKACLVKGGT
+23 VRNGKACLVKGGA

-47 VEDVLASGAD
+47 VQGVLAGGAD

-76 ELGVVRAGGDVET
+76 ELGAVRAGDAVET
-89 LAERGAVRV
+89 LAERGVSQV

-114 GWVEDAARV
+114 G
-123 AGPAETGDAPE
+123 E
-134 VQAGPDVNRT
+134 VQ
-144 VDAGEVRVLT
+144 VLT

-167 SAAATGMSF
+167 SAAATGMTF
-176 SSGRARLLSAYE
+176 SSGYARLLSAYE

-269 RERFARKHV
+269 RERFARRHV

-296 VAGKELVAGAG
+296 VASEELVAGAG

-315 ESYAYPAGLEDFV
+315 ESYAYPAGVEDFV
-328 RLNPAA
+328 RLNPTA
-334 EVVEVGAQGVAGD
+334 EVVEVSAQGVAGD
-347 KVRDAHS
+347 KVCDAHS

-362 EGTADAIAAAVE
+362 EGTADVIAAAVE
-374 AGTNAEDIAVVTFHP
+374 AGANAEDIAVVTFHP

-427 LRTVTLLRLLADEHD
+427 LRTVALLRLLADEHD

-466 RRVCGMHIGEGCTVA
+466 RRVCGMHIGEGWTVA

-490 QGAASMCGAGTT
+490 QEAASMRGKGAT
-502 CGDVRDAHGV
+502 CGDVRDAHGA
-512 DTTCGDAYGGSTVER
+512 DTTCGDAHGGSTVER

-536 RDARDARGEGAVKLS
+536 GDTRGACGEGAAKPS
-551 AHGDVHSDLAAYGID
+551 THGDVYGDLAAYGID

-652 DQVFIVGFANGLFPR
+652 DQVLVVGFANGLFPR

-677 VDKQEKMGERDTRA
+677 VDKQAKMGERDAHA

-720 VKQVRIYAAND
+720 VKQVRIYAADD

-744 TNVLLGRA
+744 TDVLLSRA

>member
-1 MKDKQLESRR
+1 M
-11 WWGMGGAQSPAF
+11 
-23 VRNGKACLVKGGT
+23 
-36 AGAVMGELVQR
+36 
-47 VEDVLASGAD
+47 
-57 PKDVLVLCADPTSA
+57 
-71 ARMQA
+71 
-76 ELGVVRAGGDVET
+76 
-89 LAERGAVRV
+89 
-98 EGADGQ
+98 
-104 VAGAARAAGA
+104 
-114 GWVEDAARV
+114 
-123 AGPAETGDAPE
+123 
-134 VQAGPDVNRT
+134 GPDVNRAA
-144 VDAGEVRVLT
+144 DAGEVQVLT

-481 ASKRAEVSA
+481 ASKRAEVRA
-490 QGAASMCGAGTT
+490 QEAASMCGAGTT

>member
-47 VEDVLASGAD
+47 VQDVLAGGAD

-76 ELGVVRAGGDVET
+76 ELGVARVEGAVET
-89 LAERGAVRV
+89 LAELGVSQA

-114 GWVEDAARV
+114 G
-123 AGPAETGDAPE
+123 E
-134 VQAGPDVNRT
+134 VQ
-144 VDAGEVRVLT
+144 VLT
-154 CRELACAVLADPD
+154 CRELACAALADPD

-269 RERFARKHV
+269 RERFARRHV
-278 FVYGY
+278 FVCGY

-296 VAGKELVAGAG
+296 VAGEELVAGAG

-315 ESYAYPAGLEDFV
+315 ESYAYPVGLEDFV

-334 EVVEVGAQGVAGD
+334 EVVEVGVRGAGAD

-362 EGTADAIAAAVE
+362 EGTVDAIVAAVE
-374 AGTNAEDIAVVTFHP
+374 AGANAEDIAVVTFHP
-389 WWTQQMARAL
+389 WWAQQMARAL

-414 LHGDIRELDRCLG
+414 LHGDIRELGRCLG
-427 LRTVTLLRLLADEHD
+427 LRTVTLLRLLADWHD

-490 QGAASMCGAGTT
+490 QEVASACDEGAT
-502 CGDVRDAHGV
+502 CGDVRGARGK
-512 DTTCGDAYGGSTVER
+512 
-527 SACGVGAAC
+527 GAAK
-536 RDARDARGEGAVKLS
+536 VS
-551 AHGDVHSDLAAYGID
+551 AHGDVHGDLAAYGID

-652 DQVFIVGFANGLFPR
+652 DQVFIVGLANGLFPR
-667 ADYFDLTKVT
+667 TDYFDLTKVT
-677 VDKQEKMGERDTRA
+677 VDKQAKMGERDAHA

-706 SFERCERMLADRMG
+706 SFERCERILADRMG
-720 VKQVRIYAAND
+720 VKQVRIYAADD
-731 FGREMVEAAPSIY
+731 FGREMVEATPSIY
-744 TNVLLGRA
+744 TDVLLGRA

>member
-23 VRNGKACLVKGGT
+23 VRNAKACLVKGGA

-47 VEDVLASGAD
+47 VEDVLAGGAD

-71 ARMQA
+71 ARMQT
-76 ELGVVRAGGDVET
+76 ELGAVRVEGAVET
-89 LAERGAVRV
+89 LAELGVSRV

-104 VAGAARAAGA
+104 VASAGRA
-114 GWVEDAARV
+114 EDAARV
-123 AGPAETGDAPE
+123 AGVGEAGDAPE
-134 VQAGPDVNRT
+134 VQVELDISRAEG
-144 VDAGEVRVLT
+144 AGEVRVLT

-237 EFLTC
+237 ELLTC

-257 LATKALRMEGQV
+257 LATKALRMEGRV

-296 VAGKELVAGAG
+296 VAGEELVAGAG

-315 ESYAYPAGLEDFV
+315 ESYAYPAGVEDFV

-427 LRTVTLLRLLADEHD
+427 LRTVTLLRLLADWHD

-490 QGAASMCGAGTT
+490 QEAASVCGEGAT
-502 CGDVRDAHGV
+502 CG
-512 DTTCGDAYGGSTVER
+512 
-527 SACGVGAAC
+527 
-536 RDARDARGEGAVKLS
+536 DARDARGEGAARLS
-551 AHGDVHSDLAAYGID
+551 AHGDVHGDLAAYGID

-640 VASFA
+640 VASYA

-652 DQVFIVGFANGLFPR
+652 DQVFVVGFANGLFPK

-677 VDKQEKMGERDTRA
+677 VDKQAKMGERDARA
-691 ARAMAGLGTRGLHVG
+691 ARAMADLGTRGLHVG

-720 VKQVRIYAAND
+720 VKQVRIYAADD

-744 TNVLLGRA
+744 TDVLLGGA

>member
-1 MKDKQLESRR
+1 
-11 WWGMGGAQSPAF
+11 
-23 VRNGKACLVKGGT
+23 
-36 AGAVMGELVQR
+36 MGELVQR
-47 VEDVLASGAD
+47 VQDVLAGGAD

-76 ELGVVRAGGDVET
+76 ELGVARAGGADET
-89 LAERGAVRV
+89 LAELGASQA

-104 VAGAARAAGA
+104 VAGAVRAAGA
-114 GWVEDAARV
+114 G
-123 AGPAETGDAPE
+123 E
-134 VQAGPDVNRT
+134 VQVGPDVNRAAG
-144 VDAGEVRVLT
+144 AGEVQVLT

-269 RERFARKHV
+269 RERFARRHV

-296 VAGKELVAGAG
+296 VAGEELVAGAG

-315 ESYAYPAGLEDFV
+315 ESYAYPAGVEDFV

-334 EVVEVGAQGVAGD
+334 EVVEVGARGAGAD

-374 AGTNAEDIAVVTFHP
+374 AGANAEDIAVVTFHP

-399 QARGLQANAWLGAPK
+399 QAHGLQANAWLGAPK
-414 LHGDIRELDRCLG
+414 LHSDIRELDRCLG
-427 LRTVTLLRLLADEHD
+427 LRTVTLLRLLADWHD

-466 RRVCGMHIGEGCTVA
+466 RRVCGMRIGEGCTVA
-481 ASKRAEVSA
+481 ASKRAEVRV
-490 QGAASMCGAGTT
+490 QEAASACGKGAT
-502 CGDVRDAHGV
+502 CGDARDAHGV

-536 RDARDARGEGAVKLS
+536 RDARDACGEGAAKLS
-551 AHGDVHSDLAAYGID
+551 AHGDVHGDLAAYGID

-595 GPDVPLPAS
+595 GPDVSLPAS

-615 DAAQMVAELD
+615 AAAQMVAELD

-645 ALADIDF
+645 ALAGIDF
-652 DQVFIVGFANGLFPR
+652 DQVFVVGFANGLFPR

-677 VDKQEKMGERDTRA
+677 VDKQAKMGERDAHA

-720 VKQVRIYAAND
+720 VKQVRIYAADD
-731 FGREMVEAAPSIY
+731 FGREMVEVAPSIY

>member
-11 WWGMGGAQSPAF
+11 WWGMGGAQSSAF
-23 VRNGKACLVKGGT
+23 VRNGKACLVKGGA

-47 VEDVLASGAD
+47 VQDVLAGGAD

-76 ELGVVRAGGDVET
+76 ELGAARAGGAVET
-89 LAERGAVRV
+89 LAELGASQA

-104 VAGAARAAGA
+104 VAGAVRGADAGK
-114 GWVEDAARV
+114 
-123 AGPAETGDAPE
+123 
-134 VQAGPDVNRT
+134 VQVGPDVNRAA
-144 VDAGEVRVLT
+144 DAGEVQVLT

-481 ASKRAEVSA
+481 ASKRAEVRA
-490 QGAASMCGAGTT
+490 QEAASMCGAGTT

-615 DAAQMVAELD
+615 DAAQMAAELD

-677 VDKQEKMGERDTRA
+677 VDKQAKMGERDAHA

-720 VKQVRIYAAND
+720 VKQVRIYAADD

>member
-23 VRNGKACLVKGGT
+23 VRNGKACLVKGGA

-47 VEDVLASGAD
+47 VQDVLACGAD

-76 ELGVVRAGGDVET
+76 ELGVVRAEGAGGQVASAARVEGAGET
-89 LAERGAVRV
+89 LAELGVSQV

-104 VAGAARAAGA
+104 VAGVARAAGA
-114 GWVEDAARV
+114 GWVEDVARV

-134 VQAGPDVNRT
+134 VQVGPDVNRA
-144 VDAGEVRVLT
+144 VDAGEVQVLT
-154 CRELACAVLADPD
+154 CHELACAVLADPD

-176 SSGRARLLSAYE
+176 SSGRARLLGAYE

-222 EDPEWLFTVEEIDTF
+222 EDPEWLFTVEEIDAF

-252 PQVSN
+252 PQVGN

-269 RERFARKHV
+269 RERFACKHV

-296 VAGKELVAGAG
+296 VAGEELVAGAG

-315 ESYAYPAGLEDFV
+315 ESYAYPAGVEDFV

-334 EVVEVGAQGVAGD
+334 EVVEVGARGAGAD

-490 QGAASMCGAGTT
+490 QGAASMRGKGAT
-502 CGDVRDAHGV
+502 CGN
-512 DTTCGDAYGGSTVER
+512 
-527 SACGVGAAC
+527 
-536 RDARDARGEGAVKLS
+536 ARDARGEGAAKLS
-551 AHGDVHSDLAAYGID
+551 AHDDVHGDLVAYGID

-677 VDKQEKMGERDTRA
+677 VDKQAKMGERDTRA
-691 ARAMAGLGTRGLHVG
+691 ARVMAGLGTRGLHVG

-720 VKQVRIYAAND
+720 VKQVRIYAADD

>member
-11 WWGMGGAQSPAF
+11 WWGMGGAQSSAF
-23 VRNGKACLVKGGT
+23 VRNGKACLVKGGA

-47 VEDVLASGAD
+47 VQAVLAGGTD

-76 ELGVVRAGGDVET
+76 ELGVVRAGGAVET
-89 LAERGAVRV
+89 LAKRGAVRV

-104 VAGAARAAGA
+104 VAGP
-114 GWVEDAARV
+114 ARV
-123 AGPAETGDAPE
+123 AG
-134 VQAGPDVNRT
+134 
-144 VDAGEVRVLT
+144 AGEVRVLT

-167 SAAATGMSF
+167 SAAATGMTF

-257 LATKALRMEGQV
+257 LATKALRMEGRV

-296 VAGKELVAGAG
+296 VAGEELVAGAG

-315 ESYAYPAGLEDFV
+315 ESYAYPAGVEDFA

-334 EVVEVGAQGVAGD
+334 EVMEVSAQGAAGD

-374 AGTNAEDIAVVTFHP
+374 AGANAEDIAVVTFHP

-414 LHGDIRELDRCLG
+414 LHGDIRELDGCLG

-481 ASKRAEVSA
+481 ASKRAEVSMQEA
-490 QGAASMCGAGTT
+490 VGACDAGAT
-502 CGDVRDAHGV
+502 CGDVRG
-512 DTTCGDAYGGSTVER
+512 
-527 SACGVGAAC
+527 ACGVSAA
-536 RDARDARGEGAVKLS
+536 RLS
-551 AHGDVHSDLAAYGID
+551 AHGDVHGDLVAYGID

-571 KPLFAEVRDLRGPRL
+571 KPLFAEVCELRGPRL

-615 DAAQMVAELD
+615 DAAQMVAALD

-640 VASFA
+640 VASYA

-652 DQVFIVGFANGLFPR
+652 DQVFVVGFANGLFPR

-677 VDKQEKMGERDTRA
+677 VDKQAKMGERDARA

-720 VKQVRIYAAND
+720 VKQVRIYAADD

-744 TNVLLGRA
+744 TDVLLGGA

>member
-11 WWGMGGAQSPAF
+11 WWGMGGAQSSAF
-23 VRNGKACLVKGGT
+23 VRNGKACLVKGGA

-76 ELGVVRAGGDVET
+76 ELGAARAGGAVET
-89 LAERGAVRV
+89 LAELGASQA

-104 VAGAARAAGA
+104 VAGAVRGADAGK
-114 GWVEDAARV
+114 
-123 AGPAETGDAPE
+123 
-134 VQAGPDVNRT
+134 VQVGPDVNRAA
-144 VDAGEVRVLT
+144 DAGEVQVLT

-481 ASKRAEVSA
+481 ASKRAEVRA
-490 QGAASMCGAGTT
+490 QEAASMCGAGTT

>member
-36 AGAVMGELVQR
+36 AGAVMGEIVQR
-47 VEDVLASGAD
+47 VQAVLAGGAD

-76 ELGVVRAGGDVET
+76 ELGVARAEGAVET
-89 LAERGAVRV
+89 PAERGAVRV

-104 VAGAARAAGA
+104 VAGAARAAG
-114 GWVEDAARV
+114 
-123 AGPAETGDAPE
+123 
-134 VQAGPDVNRT
+134 
-144 VDAGEVRVLT
+144 AGEVRVLT

-252 PQVSN
+252 PQVGN

-296 VAGKELVAGAG
+296 VAGEELVAGAG

-315 ESYAYPAGLEDFV
+315 ESYAYPAGVEDFV

-334 EVVEVGAQGVAGD
+334 EVVEVGAQGAGAD

-374 AGTNAEDIAVVTFHP
+374 AGANAEDIAVVTFHP

-427 LRTVTLLRLLADEHD
+427 LRTVALLRLLADWHD

-466 RRVCGMHIGEGCTVA
+466 RRVCGMHIGEDCTVA
-481 ASKRAEVSA
+481 ASKRAEVHA
-490 QGAASMCGAGTT
+490 QEAASVCGEGAT
-502 CGDVRDAHGV
+502 CG
-512 DTTCGDAYGGSTVER
+512 
-527 SACGVGAAC
+527 
-536 RDARDARGEGAVKLS
+536 DARDARGEGAARLS
-551 AHGDVHSDLAAYGID
+551 AHGDVHGDLAAYGID

-586 LAYLVETLA
+586 LAYLVEALA

-604 VRPLLALGPDA
+604 VCPLLALGPDA

-677 VDKQEKMGERDTRA
+677 VDKQAKMGERDTRA
-691 ARAMAGLGTRGLHVG
+691 ARAMAGLGTQGLHVG

-720 VKQVRIYAAND
+720 VKQVRIYAADD

-744 TNVLLGRA
+744 TDVLLGRV

>member
-1 MKDKQLESRR
+1 MKNKQLESRR

-23 VRNGKACLVKGGT
+23 VRNGKACMVKG
-36 AGAVMGELVQR
+36 AADVVMGELVQR
-47 VEDVLASGAD
+47 VQAVIAGGAD
-57 PKDVLVLCADPTSA
+57 SKDVLVLCADPTSA

-76 ELGVVRAGGDVET
+76 ELAAVRA
-89 LAERGAVRV
+89 
-98 EGADGQ
+98 EGAGQ
-104 VAGAARAAGA
+104 AAGA
-114 GWVEDAARV
+114 GW
-123 AGPAETGDAPE
+123 AEGT
-134 VQAGPDVNRT
+134 
-144 VDAGEVRVLT
+144 GEVRVLT

-176 SSGRARLLSAYE
+176 SLGRARLLSAYE

-252 PQVSN
+252 PQASN
-257 LATKALRMEGQV
+257 LATKALRMEGRV
-269 RERFARKHV
+269 RERFVRKHV

-283 QSLSRASQLLCQL
+283 QSLSRASQLFCQL
-296 VAGKELVAGAG
+296 VAGEELVAGAG

-315 ESYAYPAGLEDFV
+315 ESYAYPAGVEDFV

-334 EVVEVGAQGVAGD
+334 KVVEVDTQGVAGD
-347 KVRDAHS
+347 KVCDARS

-362 EGTADAIAAAVE
+362 EGTADAIVAAVE
-374 AGTNAEDIAVVTFHP
+374 AGMNAEDIAVVTFHP

-481 ASKRAEVSA
+481 ASKRAEASA
-490 QGAASMCGAGTT
+490 QEATSACGEGA
-502 CGDVRDAHGV
+502 
-512 DTTCGDAYGGSTVER
+512 TCGDADGGAAAGR
-527 SACGVGAAC
+527 GACGAGATCADT
-536 RDARDARGEGAVKLS
+536 RGARGEGAAKLS
-551 AHGDVHSDLAAYGID
+551 AHGDVHGDLAAYGID

-571 KPLFAEVRDLRGPRL
+571 KPLFAEVHELRGPRL

-640 VASFA
+640 VASYT

-652 DQVFIVGFANGLFPR
+652 DQVFVVGFANGLFPR

-677 VDKQEKMGERDTRA
+677 VDKQAKMGERDARA
-691 ARAMAGLGTRGLHVG
+691 ARAMAGLGTRGLHVD

-720 VKQVRIYAAND
+720 VKQVRIYAADD

-744 TNVLLGRA
+744 TDVLLDRG